1 MRKSFIC
8 LLMMLVL
15 SSCSYFSIRRPVIE
29 QGNIITTEE
38 VSKLHPGMSEAQ
50 VIEIMGEPM
59 LENIFTPNRM
69 EYVYTYQNG
78 IEPRTEKR
86 VKLFFKQ
93 GRLEAIH

>member
-1 MRKSFIC
+1 MRNSFIC

-15 SSCSYFSIRRPVIE
+15 SSCSYFSIRRPIIE

-38 VSKLHPGMSEAQ
+38 VSKLHPGMTEAQ
-50 VIEIMGEPM
+50 VIEIMGEPV

-78 IEPRTEKR
+78 IQPRTEKR
-86 VKLFFKQ
+86 VTLFFKQ
-93 GRLEAIH
+93 GRLQEVR